1 MPSLKDLKNRIAS
14 VQSTQKI
21 TSAMKMVAAS
31 KLKKA
36 EAAASQGRPYARR
49 MERMLSGLVASL
61 PNLETTPKLLA
72 GYGSDT
78 NHLLVVVTGDRGLC
92 GGFNSS
98 VARETKRHVAAL
110 QSEGKQV
117 RILCIGRKGRD
128 ALRGDHGDIIIDTLE
143 QVTRTGA
150 QFGPARDIARRL
162 RNMFDNHDFDV
173 CTIIYNT
180 FKSAIAQEMTAKQII
195 PFRMPE
201 ESDKGDQA
209 EEEPAVSTAIYDLE
223 PADDLLLGALLP
235 ANLSM
240 QVFRALL
247 ESFASEQGAR
257 MTAMDNATRNAG
269 DMIDKLTMT
278 YNRSR
283 QAAITKEL
291 IEIISGA
298 EAL

>member
-1 MPSLKDLKNRIAS
+1 MPSLKDLKVRISS

-61 PNLETTPKLLA
+61 PTLETSPKLLS

-78 NHLLVVVTGDRGLC
+78 THLLVVVTGDRGLC

-98 VARETKRHVAAL
+98 VAREAKRHVKAL
-110 QSEGKQV
+110 QRDGKQV
-117 RILCIGRKGRD
+117 KILCIGRKGRD
-128 ALRGDHGDIIIDTLE
+128 ALRGEYGSIIIDTLE

-162 RNMFDNHDFDV
+162 RNMFDSHDFDV

-180 FKSAIAQEMTAKQII
+180 FKSAITQELTAKQII

-201 ESDKGDQA
+201 DDEGG
-209 EEEPAVSTAIYDLE
+209 EEEAALSTAIYDLE

-240 QVFRALL
+240 QIFRALL

-269 DMIDKLTMT
+269 DMIDRLTMT

>member
-1 MPSLKDLKNRIAS
+1 MPNLKDLKIRINS
-14 VQSTQKI
+14 VESTRKI

-31 KLKKA
+31 KLKRA
-36 EAAASQGRPYARR
+36 EGAAQEGRPYAQR
-49 MERMLSGLVASL
+49 MERMLSHLIASL
-61 PNLETTPKLLA
+61 ANLETAPKLLS
-72 GYGSDT
+72 GYGGDGS
-78 NHLLVVVTGDRGLC
+78 HLLVVVTGDRGLC

-98 VARETKRHVAAL
+98 IVREAKRRVAAL
-110 QSEGKQV
+110 QQQGKQV
-117 RILCIGRKGRD
+117 KILCLGRKGRD
-128 ALRGDHGDIIIDTLE
+128 GLGGEFRPLIVDTVE
-143 QVTRTGA
+143 QITRTGA

-162 RNMFDNHDFDV
+162 RNMFDNRDFDV

-180 FKSAIAQEMTAKQII
+180 FKSAMTQEVTTKQII
-195 PFRMPE
+195 PFPVPDLPVE
-201 ESDKGDQA
+201 DEKAD
-209 EEEPAVSTAIYDLE
+209 STPGATYELE

-269 DMIDKLTMT
+269 DMIGSLRLT
-278 YNRSR
+278 YNRRR
-283 QAAITKEL
+283 QAAITTEL

-298 EAL
+298 EAV

>member
-49 MERMLSGLVASL
+49 MERMLSGLVSSL
-61 PNLETTPKLLA
+61 PNLETTPRLLA

-110 QSEGKQV
+110 QRDGKQV
-117 RILCIGRKGRD
+117 KILCIGRKGRD
-128 ALRGDHGDIIIDTLE
+128 ALRGAYGSIIIDTLE
-143 QVTRTGA
+143 QVTRSGA

-180 FKSAIAQEMTAKQII
+180 FKSAITQEMTAKQII
-195 PFRMPE
+195 PFGIPE
-201 ESDKGDQA
+201 GGD
-209 EEEPAVSTAIYDLE
+209 EGDEEPAVSTAIYDLE

-269 DMIDKLTMT
+269 DMIDRLKMT

>member
-1 MPSLKDLKNRIAS
+1 
-14 VQSTQKI
+14 
-21 TSAMKMVAAS
+21 
-31 KLKKA
+31 
-36 EAAASQGRPYARR
+36 
-49 MERMLSGLVASL
+49 
-61 PNLETTPKLLA
+61 
-72 GYGSDT
+72 
-78 NHLLVVVTGDRGLC
+78 
-92 GGFNSS
+92 
-98 VARETKRHVAAL
+98 
-110 QSEGKQV
+110 
-117 RILCIGRKGRD
+117 
-128 ALRGDHGDIIIDTLE
+128 
-143 QVTRTGA
+143 
-150 QFGPARDIARRL
+150 
-162 RNMFDNHDFDV
+162 MFDNRDYDV

-180 FKSAIAQEMTAKQII
+180 LKSAIAHEVTTKQII
-195 PFRMPE
+195 PFPVPNLPV
-201 ESDKGDQA
+201 ESEKTD
-209 EEEPAVSTAIYDLE
+209 STPGALYELE

-269 DMIDKLTMT
+269 DMIDDLTLT

>member
-1 MPSLKDLKNRIAS
+1 MPSLKDLKVRIAS

-49 MERMLSGLVASL
+49 MERMLSGLVTSL
-61 PNLETTPKLLA
+61 PNLETTPKLLS
-72 GYGSDT
+72 GYGSET

-98 VARETKRHVAAL
+98 VARETKKQVAAL
-110 QSEGKQV
+110 QRDGKQV
-117 RILCIGRKGRD
+117 KILCIGRKGRD
-128 ALRGDHGDIIIDTLE
+128 ALRGEYGSIIIDTLE

-180 FKSAIAQEMTAKQII
+180 FKSAITQEMTTKQII
-195 PFRMPE
+195 PFRMSE
-201 ESDKGDQA
+201 GGDEG
-209 EEEPAVSTAIYDLE
+209 EEEPAVSTAVYDLE

-269 DMIDKLTMT
+269 DMIDRLTMT